1 MIGHLKGIIV
11 RQDLKSIIL
20 DVNGVGYKIYT
31 NTALVKSQ
39 KLKVRSQ
46 FWTYLAVR
54 ENALDLYGF
63 ATKEEL
69 DFFELLISVS
79 GIGPKGA
86 LHIMTV
92 ASLSNLRNA
101 IATGDTSHLTK
112 VSGVGRKSAE
122 KIVIELKD
130 KLEGLVS
137 DLGQSMSGDID
148 ALDALKSLG
157 YSERDARE
165 ALKKV
170 SDVSDTGE
178 KVKRALKLL
187 S

>member
-1 MIGHLKGIIV
+1 M
-11 RQDLKSIIL
+11 
-20 DVNGVGYKIYT
+20 
-31 NTALVKSQ
+31 A
-39 KLKVRSQ
+39 
-46 FWTYLAVR
+46 
-54 ENALDLYGF
+54 
-63 ATKEEL
+63 
-69 DFFELLISVS
+69 
-79 GIGPKGA
+79 
-86 LHIMTV
+86 IMTV

-137 DLGQSMSGDID
+137 DIGQSMSGDID
-148 ALDALKSLG
+148 ALEALKSLG